1 VRRSLV
7 ALGLRTLLAY
17 AVIGLCLSVTQNLV
31 GLFTGHL
38 TAFVWDW
45 LDH

>member
-1 VRRSLV
+1 V

-17 AVIGLCLSVTQNLV
+17 AVIGQCLSVTPNLV

-38 TAFVWDW
+38 TVFAWTGSITD
-45 LDH
+45 